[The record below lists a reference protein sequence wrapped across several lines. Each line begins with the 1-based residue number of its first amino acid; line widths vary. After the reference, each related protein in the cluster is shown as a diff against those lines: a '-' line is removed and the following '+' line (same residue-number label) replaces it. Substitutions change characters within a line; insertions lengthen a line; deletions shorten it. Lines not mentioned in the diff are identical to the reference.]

1 MADAHRHPTER
12 GMMSAA
18 ISNAVVRVTHQYT
31 GRGPTKA
38 RTHISEDAVTTYMA
52 DTLTKGERALVARGQ
67 HDAVREMRRQFQR
80 AMQDDLCA
88 AVEKITERQVVAFFS
103 DNHIDPDMALEGFAP
118 APRADA
124 GEANQ
129 PST

>member
-1 MADAHRHPTER
+1 
-12 GMMSAA
+12 
-18 ISNAVVRVTHQYT
+18 
-31 GRGPTKA
+31 
-38 RTHISEDAVTTYMA
+38 MA
-52 DTLTKGERALVARGQ
+52 DTLTKGEKALVARGQ
-67 HDAVREMRRQFQR
+67 HDGVREMRRQFQQ

-88 AVEKITERQVVAFFS
+88 AVEKITGRQVIGFFS